1 MKAYW
6 LSLVVFFPVLGAL
19 LILFLPAAAMERIRR
34 VALVTSLVEFGL
46 ALPLYFWF
54 NPAFAGIQFLE
65 RQVWI
70 SSPLILYQI
79 GLDGLSLVLV
89 LLTAFLT
96 PLAVLA
102 SWPITKRV
110 KEFFLMLLVLETG
123 MLGVF
128 VALDLFLFYVFWEVM
143 LIPMYFL
150 IGVWG
155 HERRLYAAIK
165 FVLFT
170 MAGSL
175 LMLVA
180 IIWLYTATGTFD
192 VLALYDLRQ
201 ANPSL
206 LASGEERWLFVAFF
220 LAFAIKVPLFPF
232 HTWLPD
238 AHVEAPTAG
247 SVILA
252 GVLLKMGAFGLL
264 RYCLPLFPG
273 AAKEFAPVISALAL
287 IGILYGALVS
297 LVQPDV
303 KKLIAFSS
311 VSHMGF
317 VVLGI
322 MAMNVISTQGAI
334 FLMLAHGVSTG
345 ALFALAGMLYDRR
358 HTHLISEFGG
368 LGTPLPV
375 FSAFFVL
382 ACLSSLGLPLLA
394 NFVGEFMVLVGV
406 FEANRTYAVLAA
418 FGVVLAAVYLLWMV
432 QRVIYGEVT
441 QESNRRLA
449 DLSRRELA
457 IAVAFALIIIGLGV
471 GSPLFTSRTEATTKR
486 ILIQV
491 ESPHYE
497 LAHSPDSGSPDSADD
512 KR

>member
-46 ALPLYFWF
+46 ALPLYLWF
-54 NPAFAGIQFLE
+54 NPAFAGMQFLE
-65 RQVWI
+65 RQGWV

-79 GLDGLSLVLV
+79 GLGGLRLV
-89 LLTAFLT
+89 LLLPAFLP

-220 LAFAIKVPLFPF
+220 LAFALKVAPFPF

-345 ALFALAGMLYDRR
+345 ALFAFAGMLYDRR
-358 HTHLISEFGG
+358 HTHLISGFGG

-375 FSAFFVL
+375 FSAFFLV
-382 ACLSSLGLPLLA
+382 ACLASLRLPLLP
-394 NFVGEFMVLVGV
+394 NFVGGFLVLG
-406 FEANRTYAVLAA
+406 
-418 FGVVLAAVYLLWMV
+418 G
-432 QRVIYGEVT
+432 
-441 QESNRRLA
+441 
-449 DLSRRELA
+449 
-457 IAVAFALIIIGLGV
+457 GV
-471 GSPLFTSRTEATTKR
+471 G
-486 ILIQV
+486 
-491 ESPHYE
+491 
-497 LAHSPDSGSPDSADD
+497 G
-512 KR
+512 

>member
-19 LILFLPAAAMERIRR
+19 LILFLPAGAVERIRR
-34 VALVTSLVEFGL
+34 VALVISLVEF
-46 ALPLYFWF
+46 ALPLFFWST
-54 NPAFAGIQFLE
+54 PASAGMQFLE
-65 RQVWI
+65 ARVWI
-70 SSPLILYQI
+70 PSPLILYQV

-128 VALDLFLFYVFWEVM
+128 AALDLFLFYVFWEVM

-206 LASGEERWLFVAFF
+206 LASGEERWLFWAFF
-220 LAFAIKVPLFPF
+220 LAFAI
-232 HTWLPD
+232 
-238 AHVEAPTAG
+238 
-247 SVILA
+247 
-252 GVLLKMGAFGLL
+252 
-264 RYCLPLFPG
+264 
-273 AAKEFAPVISALAL
+273 
-287 IGILYGALVS
+287 
-297 LVQPDV
+297 
-303 KKLIAFSS
+303 
-311 VSHMGF
+311 
-317 VVLGI
+317 
-322 MAMNVISTQGAI
+322 
-334 FLMLAHGVSTG
+334 
-345 ALFALAGMLYDRR
+345 
-358 HTHLISEFGG
+358 
-368 LGTPLPV
+368 
-375 FSAFFVL
+375 
-382 ACLSSLGLPLLA
+382 
-394 NFVGEFMVLVGV
+394 
-406 FEANRTYAVLAA
+406 
-418 FGVVLAAVYLLWMV
+418 
-432 QRVIYGEVT
+432 
-441 QESNRRLA
+441 
-449 DLSRRELA
+449 
-457 IAVAFALIIIGLGV
+457 
-471 GSPLFTSRTEATTKR
+471 
-486 ILIQV
+486 
-491 ESPHYE
+491 
-497 LAHSPDSGSPDSADD
+497 
-512 KR
+512 

>member
-19 LILFLPAAAMERIRR
+19 LILFMPAAAMERIRR

-54 NPAFAGIQFLE
+54 NPAFAGMQFLE

-192 VLALYDLRQ
+192 VLALYDLRL

-264 RYCLPLFPG
+264 RYCLPLFPE
-273 AAKEFAPVISALAL
+273 ASKEFAPVISALAL

-406 FEANRTYAVLAA
+406 FDANRTYAVLAA

-432 QRVIYGEVT
+432 QRVVYGEVT

-449 DLSRRELA
+449 DLSPRELV
-457 IAVAFALIIIGLGV
+457 IAVSFALIIIGLGV
-471 GSPLFTSRTEATTKR
+471 GSPLLTSRTEATTKR

-497 LAHSPDSGSPDSADD
+497 LAHSPDAAED